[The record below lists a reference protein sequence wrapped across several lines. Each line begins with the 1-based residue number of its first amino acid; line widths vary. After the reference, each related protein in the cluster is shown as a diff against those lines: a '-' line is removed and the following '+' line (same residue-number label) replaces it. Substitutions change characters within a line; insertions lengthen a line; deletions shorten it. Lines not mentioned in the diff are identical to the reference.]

1 MRSGGSVRPWRVGL
15 RAGAVLVVSVGV
27 VEDSLLEGLDL
38 VVHLVGLDIR
48 LELGEVVDSAL
59 AVGSCDDIVRVLP
72 NILRNFTPGSFYS
85 GDGVGEGAILKTS
98 TH

>member
-1 MRSGGSVRPWRVGL
+1 M
-15 RAGAVLVVSVGV
+15 LVVSVGV
-27 VEDSLLEGLDL
+27 VEDGLLEGLNL
-38 VVHLVGLDIR
+38 AVHLVGLDIR

-72 NILRNFTPGSFYS
+72 NILGNFAPGCFYS
-85 GDGVGEGAILKTS
+85 GDGVGECTILKTS